1 MGRQPNKLKQNPR
14 LFQKKMTDGRYSLFL
29 EYYLGRTES
38 PVYDDDGNHVLYTE
52 GAMKGKPKYKIRHNR
67 KTEALNLYIWAAPRN
82 AQERQQNKNTL
93 QLAEK
98 IRFEKEQEMLEDRKG
113 YRLKKEK
120 ECNFLRYF
128 RNHRDNEAFTIP
140 VQKSYKYAYIRFIE
154 YLEETP
160 RFAKYKEVLP
170 MDAITPDMVL
180 GFTNYLRKKCTGEG
194 PRKNYHWFKKVIAD
208 AVDEDLIKKN
218 PCRGIRIIYDTNVM
232 LKEILSPREIKKLAT
247 FRYKGEHREVQRAF
261 IFCCYT
267 GMRFCD
273 VAELTFTNI
282 DYEAMVMRF
291 NQKKAAGRS
300 AHAAV
305 VTPLNDE
312 LLKLIGE
319 PENDDYSTKIFDL
332 PHKGT
337 ARKHLLRWVKEAGIN
352 KKITWHC
359 ARHSFAVN
367 LLNAG
372 ADIKTVSSLLGH
384 ANIKMTEKYLH
395 VIDSRKQKAINSLGK
410 ITFDTG
416 TE

>member
-52 GAMKGKPKYKIRHNR
+52 GAMKGKPKYRIRHNR

-273 VAELTFTNI
+273 VAELSFTNI

-319 PENDDYSTKIFDL
+319 PENGDYSTKIFDL

-410 ITFDTG
+410 ITFDTE

>member
-319 PENDDYSTKIFDL
+319 PENDDYSQNIFDL

-352 KKITWHC
+352 KTITWHC